1 MTNGGKLIS
10 AVLKKWRTLF
20 RDVSKYMRVRTTG
33 GKT

>member
-1 MTNGGKLIS
+1 MTTGGKLIS
-10 AVLKKWRTLF
+10 VDSKKWRTLF